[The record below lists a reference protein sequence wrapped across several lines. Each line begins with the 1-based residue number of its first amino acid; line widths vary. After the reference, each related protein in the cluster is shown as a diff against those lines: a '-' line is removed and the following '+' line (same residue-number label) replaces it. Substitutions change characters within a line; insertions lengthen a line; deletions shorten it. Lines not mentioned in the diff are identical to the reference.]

1 MAIKGWLDRPLIRES
16 IMTISEN
23 ANKAAQWWTDQLK
36 SSSVK
41 HDNGTNYP
49 NALALLAFYGPR
61 SKDYTGEQLD
71 SFRSHL
77 ANHIESE
84 IKEWGDCLISTDYDP
99 DDTLRKAAE
108 QSGMKLSIHTVR
120 WRCGQAST
128 CTVR

>member
-1 MAIKGWLDRPLIRES
+1 
-16 IMTISEN
+16 MTISEN

-41 HDNGTNYP
+41 HDNGTIDP
-49 NALALLAFYGPR
+49 NLLAVLAFCGPR

-77 ANHIESE
+77 ANHVESE

-99 DDTLRKAAE
+99 DEVLRKAAE
-108 QSGMKLSIHTVR
+108 QSGIKLRSLDLPWKTWTRATADKVILSHGYAATQVEL
-120 WRCGQAST
+120 
-128 CTVR
+128 